1 MISDLVSLPCLF
13 LPFSKKKDEKGWRD
27 IIVFRRKTM
36 VGSKG
41 SNHGSIS
48 LLTCP
53 AVFVRDPTIVR
64 SPFGRSNHE
73 PFILLLLI
81 KDENKILYN
90 IRDKSKCIKR
100 RIFFLF
106 LEGYI
111 RKGKSVWPCSS
122 ACQSQ
127 QSQKT
132 TSSSRTVCKLVTMH
146 STHNNDDSNSN
157 NDDNAVMR
165 LQCMTWVMNSNNVNM
180 TCVIIR

>member
-111 RKGKSVWPCSS
+111 RKGKNTRIIYNLYRKMRNDLWPGIPSLPFFFF
-122 ACQSQ
+122 
-127 QSQKT
+127 KKK
-132 TSSSRTVCKLVTMH
+132 RWKGMKGD
-146 STHNNDDSNSN
+146 NDCNK
-157 NDDNAVMR
+157 
-165 LQCMTWVMNSNNVNM
+165 
-180 TCVIIR
+180 I